1 MKDNLLTGLFVSLSI
16 LLSFHSRMS
25 QFLSNYS
32 VSDSCRNVENENM
45 RDEYNP
51 QISYNLVQIFAKLTV
66 VQGAV
71 Q

>member
-1 MKDNLLTGLFVSLSI
+1 
-16 LLSFHSRMS
+16 MS

-71 Q
+71 QWET